1 MPRYST
7 YGKLDDKVME
17 DGDRGFLGFNN
28 RLRPDQLKPGTLADS
43 QNGRMGTNGEWQV
56 RKGIDLVLAPIA
68 TSGGLTIP
76 CFIRDSTINSASIN
90 LNTPSSGDIQ
100 INFASAHGFKV
111 GATSTPATTTTTG
124 DIELT
129 NLTGIAP
136 AVVDGP
142 VPITVVDADS
152 VKITNQTYTAA
163 PSGTVVLGI
172 LTIDDDA
179 INGVQG
185 SCAFSDPN
193 KDDSQSIILA
203 TNTKAIAYNLNTEK
217 AVDLTYPASATVG
230 NNVDMI
236 QAFNKVFIFRDGATA
251 LENELK
257 ISTISTA
264 SVVGS
269 SNICT
274 INTSTDHNLSSGD
287 SVTIAN
293 LGFSTTDPNGSGK
306 TITKTSDTAFTY
318 SLTASGDETYTVTSD
333 PTVSTEFTLVAS
345 GEYTQPLSIFTAVKD
360 FAIINSVGGLHTSQ
374 SLNVGDVLT
383 LTDDG
388 PTASCGLTEPSEFI
402 INKTFSSSAAVTV
415 NAVAIS
421 GTTLTVGT
429 DGAHGLSLNQPI
441 SFTNLQSD
449 VNGNQIVSKVNSTSE
464 FEVEVASTFSV
475 TDTSGNVT
483 PAAGVSFVIEANDI
497 TSAKTQAQVRASDPV
512 FIQRVSVGLGFTH
525 MPAPPFATYHQRR
538 LVMPFNYTVNDAA
551 NSFTANGTSDQVI
564 ASDILDSDTYDQIYA
579 NFRFNAGTADFI
591 NGLHSFSD
599 DTLIVFNR
607 NSIHLIQNSTVLNQ
621 ATSKLLTDEIGC
633 LARKSIQQ
641 IGNQILFLSDNGVYG
656 IGFIEGYQLR
666 GIQVPLSESIQ
677 ATVDRINKEHRSKAL
692 SVYFDNKYYLA
703 VPLDN
708 SSSNNAIIVYNFLNQ
723 QWESVDTV
731 SVSNYSIDNMFI
743 AGTGNNIGVYTT
755 NVLGGINK
763 LETRVD
769 NVDQVITV
777 IGGATQQ
784 PQIQGSASTRQF
796 TFNTLDRKKWRSFDM
811 HVESSSQSQSDF
823 DISAELEN
831 LDRTVPVGTLSGF
844 NGTTL
849 DPGSDVSIRG
859 RLGNP
864 RAYGL
869 QLTINNT
876 VGRPI
881 LRAIKVDG
889 IESFRSVDK
898 AE

>member
-68 TSGGLTIP
+68 TSGALTIP
-76 CFIRDSTINSASIN
+76 CFIRDSTIDSSSIA
-90 LNTPSSGDIQ
+90 LNTPSSGNIQ
-100 INFASAHGFKV
+100 INFASAHGFTV
-111 GATSTPATTTTTG
+111 GATG

-163 PSGTVVLGI
+163 PSGTVVLGV

-185 SCAFSDPN
+185 SCSFSDPN

-269 SNICT
+269 SNVCT
-274 INTSTDHNLSSGD
+274 INTSTDHNLSTGD

-345 GEYTQPLSIFTAVKD
+345 GEYTQPLSIFTSVKD

-475 TDTSGNVT
+475 TDTAGNVT

-743 AGTGNNIGVYTT
+743 AGTGDNIGVYTT

-763 LETRVD
+763 LESRVD
-769 NVDQVITV
+769 NIDQVITV
-777 IGGATQQ
+777 VGGATQQ

>member
-68 TSGGLTIP
+68 TSGALTIP

-90 LNTPSSGDIQ
+90 LNTPSSGNIQ
-100 INFASAHGFKV
+100 INFASAHGFTV
-111 GATSTPATTTTTG
+111 GATG

-163 PSGTVVLGI
+163 PSGTVVLGV

-269 SNICT
+269 SNVCT
-274 INTSTDHNLSSGD
+274 INTSTDHNLSTGD

-345 GEYTQPLSIFTAVKD
+345 GEYTQPLSIFTSVKD
-360 FAIINSVGGLHTSQ
+360 FAIINLVGGLHTSQ

-475 TDTSGNVT
+475 TDTAGNVT

-512 FIQRVSVGLGFTH
+512 FIQSVSVGLGFTH

-743 AGTGNNIGVYTT
+743 AGTGDNIGVYTT

-763 LETRVD
+763 LEARVD
-769 NVDQVITV
+769 NIDQVITV
-777 IGGATQQ
+777 VGGATQQ

>member
-90 LNTPSSGDIQ
+90 LNTPSSGNIQ
-100 INFASAHGFKV
+100 INFASAHGFTV
-111 GATSTPATTTTTG
+111 GATG

-152 VKITNQTYTAA
+152 VKITNQTYTAE

-236 QAFNKVFIFRDGATA
+236 QAFSKVFIFRDGATA

-257 ISTISTA
+257 ISTISAA

-269 SNICT
+269 SNVCT
-274 INTSTDHNLSSGD
+274 VNTSTDHNLSTGD

-333 PTVSTEFTLVAS
+333 PTVSTEFKLVAS

-703 VPLDN
+703 VPLDD

-731 SVSNYSIDNMFI
+731 SVANYSIDNMFI

-763 LETRVD
+763 LESRVD
-769 NVDQVITV
+769 NIDQVITV

>member
-90 LNTPSSGDIQ
+90 LNTPSSGNIQ
-100 INFASAHGFKV
+100 INFASAHGFTV
-111 GATSTPATTTTTG
+111 GATG

-236 QAFNKVFIFRDGATA
+236 QAFSKVFIFRDGATA

-257 ISTISTA
+257 ISTISAA

-269 SNICT
+269 SNVCT
-274 INTSTDHNLSSGD
+274 VNTSTDHNLSTGD

-333 PTVSTEFTLVAS
+333 PTVSTEFKLVAS

-703 VPLDN
+703 VPLDD

-731 SVSNYSIDNMFI
+731 SVANYSIDNMFI

-763 LETRVD
+763 LESRVD
-769 NVDQVITV
+769 NIDQVITV

>member
-68 TSGGLTIP
+68 TSGALTIP
-76 CFIRDSTINSASIN
+76 CFIRDSTIDSSSIA
-90 LNTPSSGDIQ
+90 LNTPSSGNIQ
-100 INFASAHGFKV
+100 INFASAHGFTV
-111 GATSTPATTTTTG
+111 GATG

-163 PSGTVVLGI
+163 PSGTVVLGV

-269 SNICT
+269 SNVCT
-274 INTSTDHNLSSGD
+274 INTSTDHNLSTGD

-345 GEYTQPLSIFTAVKD
+345 GEYTQPLSIFTSVKD

-475 TDTSGNVT
+475 TDTAGNVT

-743 AGTGNNIGVYTT
+743 AGTGDNIGVYTT

-763 LETRVD
+763 LESRVD
-769 NVDQVITV
+769 NIDQVITV
-777 IGGATQQ
+777 VGGATQQ

>member
-68 TSGGLTIP
+68 TSGALTIP

-90 LNTPSSGDIQ
+90 LNTPSSGNIQ
-100 INFASAHGFKV
+100 INFASAHGFTV
-111 GATSTPATTTTTG
+111 GATG

-163 PSGTVVLGI
+163 PSGTVVLGV

-185 SCAFSDPN
+185 SCSFSDPN

-269 SNICT
+269 SNVCT
-274 INTSTDHNLSSGD
+274 INTSTDHNLSTGD

-345 GEYTQPLSIFTAVKD
+345 GEYTQPLSIFTSVKD
-360 FAIINSVGGLHTSQ
+360 FAIINLVGGLHTSQ

-449 VNGNQIVSKVNSTSE
+449 INGNQIVSKVNSTSE

-475 TDTSGNVT
+475 TDTAGNVT

-512 FIQRVSVGLGFTH
+512 FIQSVSVGLGFTH

-743 AGTGNNIGVYTT
+743 AGTGDNIGVYTT

-763 LETRVD
+763 LEARVD
-769 NVDQVITV
+769 NIDQVITV
-777 IGGATQQ
+777 VGGATQQ

>member
-90 LNTPSSGDIQ
+90 LNTPSSGNIQ
-100 INFASAHGFKV
+100 INFASAHGFTV
-111 GATSTPATTTTTG
+111 GATG

-236 QAFNKVFIFRDGATA
+236 QAFSKVFIFRDGATA

-257 ISTISTA
+257 ISTISAA

-269 SNICT
+269 SNVCT
-274 INTSTDHNLSSGD
+274 VNTSTDHNLSTGD

-333 PTVSTEFTLVAS
+333 PTVSTEFKLVAS

-677 ATVDRINKEHRSKAL
+677 ATIDRINKEHRSKAL

-703 VPLDN
+703 VPLDD

-731 SVSNYSIDNMFI
+731 SVANYSIDNMFI

-763 LETRVD
+763 LESRVD
-769 NVDQVITV
+769 NIDQVITV

>member
-90 LNTPSSGDIQ
+90 LNTPSSGNIQ
-100 INFASAHGFKV
+100 INFASAHGFTV
-111 GATSTPATTTTTG
+111 GATG

-236 QAFNKVFIFRDGATA
+236 QAFSKVFIFRDGATA

-257 ISTISTA
+257 ISTISA
-264 SVVGS
+264 SSVVGS
-269 SNICT
+269 SNVCT
-274 INTSTDHNLSSGD
+274 VNTSTDHNLSTGD

-333 PTVSTEFTLVAS
+333 PTVSTEFKLVAS

-703 VPLDN
+703 VPLDD

-731 SVSNYSIDNMFI
+731 SVANYSIDNMFI

-763 LETRVD
+763 LESRVD
-769 NVDQVITV
+769 NIDQVITV

>member
-68 TSGGLTIP
+68 TSGALTIP

-90 LNTPSSGDIQ
+90 LNTPSSGNIQ
-100 INFASAHGFKV
+100 INFASAHGFTV
-111 GATSTPATTTTTG
+111 GATG

-163 PSGTVVLGI
+163 PSGTVVLGV

-217 AVDLTYPASATVG
+217 AVDLTYPASTTVG

-269 SNICT
+269 SNVCT
-274 INTSTDHNLSSGD
+274 INTSTDHNLSTGD

-345 GEYTQPLSIFTAVKD
+345 GEYTQPLSIFTSVKD
-360 FAIINSVGGLHTSQ
+360 FAIINLVGGLHTSQ

-475 TDTSGNVT
+475 TDTAGNVT

-512 FIQRVSVGLGFTH
+512 FIQSVSVGLGFTH

-743 AGTGNNIGVYTT
+743 AGTGDNIGVYTT

-763 LETRVD
+763 LEARVD
-769 NVDQVITV
+769 NIDQVITV
-777 IGGATQQ
+777 VGGATQQ

-849 DPGSDVSIRG
+849 DSGSDVSIRG

>member
-68 TSGGLTIP
+68 TSGALTIP

-90 LNTPSSGDIQ
+90 LNTPSSGNIQ
-100 INFASAHGFKV
+100 INFASAHGFTV
-111 GATSTPATTTTTG
+111 GATG

-163 PSGTVVLGI
+163 PSGTVVLGV

-185 SCAFSDPN
+185 SCSFSDPN

-269 SNICT
+269 SNVCT
-274 INTSTDHNLSSGD
+274 INTSTDHNLSTGD

-345 GEYTQPLSIFTAVKD
+345 GEYTQPLSIFTSVKD

-475 TDTSGNVT
+475 TDTAGNVT

-743 AGTGNNIGVYTT
+743 AGTGDNIGVYTT

-763 LETRVD
+763 LESRVD
-769 NVDQVITV
+769 NIDQVITV
-777 IGGATQQ
+777 VGGATQQ

>member
-90 LNTPSSGDIQ
+90 LNTPSSGNIQ
-100 INFASAHGFKV
+100 INFASAHGFTV
-111 GATSTPATTTTTG
+111 GATG

-152 VKITNQTYTAA
+152 VKITNQTYTAE

-236 QAFNKVFIFRDGATA
+236 QAFSKVFIFRDGATA

-257 ISTISTA
+257 ISTISAA

-269 SNICT
+269 SNVCT
-274 INTSTDHNLSSGD
+274 VNTSTDHNLSTGD

-333 PTVSTEFTLVAS
+333 PTVSTEFKLVAS

-677 ATVDRINKEHRSKAL
+677 ATIDRINKEHRSKAL

-703 VPLDN
+703 VPLDD

-731 SVSNYSIDNMFI
+731 SVANYSIDNMFI

-763 LETRVD
+763 LESRVD
-769 NVDQVITV
+769 NIDQVITV

>member
-68 TSGGLTIP
+68 TSGALTIP

-90 LNTPSSGDIQ
+90 LNTPSSGNIQ
-100 INFASAHGFKV
+100 INFASAHGFTV
-111 GATSTPATTTTTG
+111 GATG

-163 PSGTVVLGI
+163 PSGTVVLGV

-185 SCAFSDPN
+185 SCSFSDPN

-269 SNICT
+269 SNVCT
-274 INTSTDHNLSSGD
+274 INTSTDHNLSTGD

-345 GEYTQPLSIFTAVKD
+345 GEYTQPLSIFTSVKD

-475 TDTSGNVT
+475 TDTAGNVT

-743 AGTGNNIGVYTT
+743 AGTGDNIGVYTT

-763 LETRVD
+763 LEARVD
-769 NVDQVITV
+769 NIDQVITV
-777 IGGATQQ
+777 VGGATQQ

>member
-68 TSGGLTIP
+68 TSGALTIP
-76 CFIRDSTINSASIN
+76 CFIRDSTINSSSIA
-90 LNTPSSGDIQ
+90 LNTPSSGNIQ
-100 INFASAHGFKV
+100 INFASAHGFTV
-111 GATSTPATTTTTG
+111 GATG

-163 PSGTVVLGI
+163 PSGTVVLGV

-185 SCAFSDPN
+185 SCSFSDPN

-269 SNICT
+269 SNVCT
-274 INTSTDHNLSSGD
+274 INTSTDHNLSTGD

-333 PTVSTEFTLVAS
+333 PTVSTEFKLVAS
-345 GEYTQPLSIFTAVKD
+345 GEYTQPLSIFTSVKD

-449 VNGNQIVSKVNSTSE
+449 VSLK
-464 FEVEVASTFSV
+464 
-475 TDTSGNVT
+475 
-483 PAAGVSFVIEANDI
+483 
-497 TSAKTQAQVRASDPV
+497 
-512 FIQRVSVGLGFTH
+512 
-525 MPAPPFATYHQRR
+525 
-538 LVMPFNYTVNDAA
+538 
-551 NSFTANGTSDQVI
+551 
-564 ASDILDSDTYDQIYA
+564 
-579 NFRFNAGTADFI
+579 
-591 NGLHSFSD
+591 
-599 DTLIVFNR
+599 
-607 NSIHLIQNSTVLNQ
+607 
-621 ATSKLLTDEIGC
+621 
-633 LARKSIQQ
+633 
-641 IGNQILFLSDNGVYG
+641 
-656 IGFIEGYQLR
+656 
-666 GIQVPLSESIQ
+666 
-677 ATVDRINKEHRSKAL
+677 
-692 SVYFDNKYYLA
+692 
-703 VPLDN
+703 
-708 SSSNNAIIVYNFLNQ
+708 
-723 QWESVDTV
+723 
-731 SVSNYSIDNMFI
+731 
-743 AGTGNNIGVYTT
+743 
-755 NVLGGINK
+755 
-763 LETRVD
+763 
-769 NVDQVITV
+769 
-777 IGGATQQ
+777 
-784 PQIQGSASTRQF
+784 
-796 TFNTLDRKKWRSFDM
+796 
-811 HVESSSQSQSDF
+811 
-823 DISAELEN
+823 
-831 LDRTVPVGTLSGF
+831 
-844 NGTTL
+844 
-849 DPGSDVSIRG
+849 
-859 RLGNP
+859 
-864 RAYGL
+864 
-869 QLTINNT
+869 
-876 VGRPI
+876 
-881 LRAIKVDG
+881 
-889 IESFRSVDK
+889 
-898 AE
+898 